1 MWIDTFIQVLY
12 NIVNTFIRCK
22 QSGDNMQNKTT
33 NKYSIAIL
41 RSKRKTISMTI
52 RSDLVVEV
60 RAPMHVSR
68 TVIDEFINEHNNWIE
83 KQMEKLRVSRQEAEN
98 AGILTREQLNDL
110 ADKAAEYIPKRAE
123 YFSKI
128 MDVSYGRITIRCQK
142 TKWGSCSSK
151 GNLNFNCLMMLMP
164 ADVTDYLIVH
174 ELCHR
179 KEMNHSAK
187 FWAEVEK
194 VLPDYK
200 TQEKWLKENGGRIMM
215 RVKGF

>member
-1 MWIDTFIQVLY
+1 MKD
-12 NIVNTFIRCK
+12 
-22 QSGDNMQNKTT
+22 GENMQNIIT
-33 NKYSIAIL
+33 NNYSIVIM

-52 RSDLVVEV
+52 RPDLVVEV
-60 RAPMHVSR
+60 RAPMRVSQK
-68 TVIDEFINEHNNWIE
+68 VIDEFISEHNNWIE

-98 AGILTREQLNDL
+98 AGILSREQLNEL
-110 ADKAAEYIPKRAE
+110 AGKATEYIPKRAE

-128 MDVSYGRITIRCQK
+128 VGVSYGRITIRCQK

-151 GNLNFNCLMMLMP
+151 GNLNFNCLLMLMP
-164 ADVTDYLIVH
+164 PDVTDYLIVH

-179 KEMNHSAK
+179 KEMNHSAR

-200 TQEKWLKENGGRIMM
+200 IQEKWLKENGGRIMM

>member
-1 MWIDTFIQVLY
+1 
-12 NIVNTFIRCK
+12 
-22 QSGDNMQNKTT
+22 
-33 NKYSIAIL
+33 
-41 RSKRKTISMTI
+41 MTI
-52 RSDLVVEV
+52 RPDLVVEV
-60 RAPMHVSR
+60 RAPMRVSQK
-68 TVIDEFINEHNNWIE
+68 VIDEFISEHNNWIE

-98 AGILTREQLNDL
+98 AGILSREQLNEL
-110 ADKAAEYIPKRAE
+110 AGKATEYIPKRAE

-128 MDVSYGRITIRCQK
+128 VGVSYGRITIRCQK

-151 GNLNFNCLMMLMP
+151 GNLNFNCLLMLMP
-164 ADVTDYLIVH
+164 PDVTDYLIVH

-179 KEMNHSAK
+179 KEMNHSAR

-200 TQEKWLKENGGRIMM
+200 IQEKWLKENGGRIMM